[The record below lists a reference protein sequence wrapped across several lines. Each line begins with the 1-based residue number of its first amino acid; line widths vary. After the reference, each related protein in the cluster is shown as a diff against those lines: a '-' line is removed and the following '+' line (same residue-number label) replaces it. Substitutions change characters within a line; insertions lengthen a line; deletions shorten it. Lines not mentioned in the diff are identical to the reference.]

1 MHAIGVTTREQ
12 RRLKELL
19 VKPKEIYLLH
29 TDLILVMR
37 NPAMLHKFAIINVH
51 KILNYRNSNEQID
64 FLRKRYRN
72 TTIIISVTVW
82 ITTFKS
88 N

>member
-1 MHAIGVTTREQ
+1 
-12 RRLKELL
+12 
-19 VKPKEIYLLH
+19 
-29 TDLILVMR
+29 
-37 NPAMLHKFAIINVH
+37 MLHKFAIINVH

>member
-29 TDLILVMR
+29 TDLIVVMR

-51 KILNYRNSNEQID
+51 KILNYHNSNKQID

-72 TTIIISVTVW
+72 TIVIISVTVW

>member
-1 MHAIGVTTREQ
+1 
-12 RRLKELL
+12 
-19 VKPKEIYLLH
+19 
-29 TDLILVMR
+29 
-37 NPAMLHKFAIINVH
+37 MLHKFAIINVH

-88 N
+88 NQGLADMQLTNINRD